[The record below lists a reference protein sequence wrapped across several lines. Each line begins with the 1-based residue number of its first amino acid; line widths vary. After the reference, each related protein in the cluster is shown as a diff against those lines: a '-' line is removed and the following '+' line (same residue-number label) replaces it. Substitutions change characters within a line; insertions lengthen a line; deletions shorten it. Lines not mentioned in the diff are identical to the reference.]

1 MTKSVEQLVQTLD
14 KESEIYGELLDLAY
28 KKRTA
33 INNQNIDVLE
43 SLVNQE
49 QGLVVSLFK
58 LEELR
63 EKVVDKIMR
72 DEKIEFVENI
82 NQLAQLLK
90 SDERQKIMDSKNKL
104 LVLVKNVSD
113 EARFNNKI
121 LEDKLDLINFNI
133 NLLAQVGPES
143 GVYGKKANND
153 DGERKSL
160 FDVRV

>member
-14 KESEIYGELLDLAY
+14 KESEIYGELLELSH
-28 KKRTA
+28 KKRDA
-33 INNQNIDVLE
+33 IKGQNIEVLE
-43 SLVNQE
+43 SLINLE

-72 DEKIEFVENI
+72 DEKIDFVENV

-90 SDERQKIMDSKNKL
+90 TDERNKVMASKNRL
-104 LVLVKNVSD
+104 LVLVKNVS
-113 EARFNNKI
+113 EETRFNNKI
-121 LEDKLDLINFNI
+121 LEDKLEMINFNI

-143 GVYGKKANND
+143 GIYSKKANNEE
-153 DGERKSL
+153 GEQIGRAH
-160 FDVRV
+160 V